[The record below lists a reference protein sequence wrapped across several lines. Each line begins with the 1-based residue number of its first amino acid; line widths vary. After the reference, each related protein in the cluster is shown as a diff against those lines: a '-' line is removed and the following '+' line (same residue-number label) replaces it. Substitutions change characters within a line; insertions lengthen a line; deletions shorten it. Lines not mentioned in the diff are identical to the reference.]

1 MHLSRVACC
10 LVGLHIQCYFTTFLL
25 QKYYEIC
32 ISISIWPSLG
42 NWKYAVLINFQLCR
56 WSIILKLNWIKLPY
70 FVWHIIT
77 SYDLGKI
84 ILFSMTLNSFISV
97 QGEEIRKICKLLF
110 MAGEGRGERWS
121 AELFTLLVSFT
132 DRKVGND
139 IQVVNVFS
147 LPFFFSG
154 KINVP
159 NNFPFL
165 VCCFVA
171 FFKEKELFSVELYP
185 TQTYRTIKFSVGLLF
200 LATFVPTLF
209 HKKNNNT

>member
-10 LVGLHIQCYFTTFLL
+10 LIGLHIQCYFTTFLL

-97 QGEEIRKICKLLF
+97 QGEEIRKICKLLL

-121 AELFTLLVSFT
+121 AELFTLLALFT

-139 IQVVNVFS
+139 IQLVNVFS
-147 LPFFFSG
+147 LPFFFLWENKRS
-154 KINVP
+154 KRFSISCVL
-159 NNFPFL
+159 F
-165 VCCFVA
+165 CCF
-171 FFKEKELFSVELYP
+171 F
-185 TQTYRTIKFSVGLLF
+185 
-200 LATFVPTLF
+200 
-209 HKKNNNT
+209 